1 LVAQNPKQRYNKHIQ
16 THTQELAMNMTIGEF
31 LDYIE
36 TLTIDNPDLLDQTL
50 AGLVIDN
57 EFEVKLEKA

>member
-1 LVAQNPKQRYNKHIQ
+1 
-16 THTQELAMNMTIGEF
+16 MNMTIGEF